1 MFQTFDLS
9 ESVQK
14 QIDKYKN
21 ETLDNLTFDEIKGL
35 TKNIFENICINE
47 NIWSEEFV
55 NERNDPLNPLQD
67 IMKNK
72 LNVLFKKLLD
82 DTALTNE
89 TKKYIIEH
97 LLDELNNFLIEN
109 TIY

>member
-97 LLDELNNFLIEN
+97 LLDELNNFLIDN

>member
-21 ETLDNLTFDEIKGL
+21 DTLDNLTFDEIKGL
-35 TKNIFENICINE
+35 TRNIFENICKNE
-47 NIWSEEFV
+47 NVWSEEFV
-55 NERNDPLNPLQD
+55 DERNDPLNPLQD

-72 LNVLFKKLLD
+72 LNVLLKKLLD